1 MGCAVLLF
9 ASVLVTDKHL
19 ATVNIF
25 VSTHGAIVEGSDHI
39 TNVAV
44 FRKDGST
51 RLTSVVSTAFSILLS
66 VCSAATTRFVG
77 NTIRTTPTVAVQTL
91 KVFSVLVEH
100 QVMSFAYLSLVLGLT
115 YSRLTVHATQVTQG
129 VVTAVSRA
137 SIADFS
143 TVDRIEKGYF
153 AVIATVNA
161 SHFVTRVD

>member
-100 QVMSFAYLSLVLGLT
+100 
-115 YSRLTVHATQVTQG
+115 
-129 VVTAVSRA
+129 
-137 SIADFS
+137 
-143 TVDRIEKGYF
+143 
-153 AVIATVNA
+153 
-161 SHFVTRVD
+161 